1 MFLDVLRRRNP
12 DFILAA
18 QRLHQEGAIPA
29 NSYVIDLDAVTENA
43 RLTMA
48 EARRLNLKVFAMTK
62 QVARHSGFCK
72 AVMAGGIDRAVA
84 VDMACAIPCVK
95 AGLKVGHLGHLV
107 QIPRHEAAMAARD
120 VAPDYWTVFNDVKA
134 QEAAAASRAASREQA
149 LLARVQTAGDTFYK
163 GHEGGF
169 AAEDAVA
176 AARMIDALDGAR
188 FAGITTFPAQLYDH
202 ATRKVKHTP
211 NLATLARTAEAL
223 ARAGFAGIEINAPGT
238 TSVVTLA
245 ALAEAGATQVE
256 PGNGLHGTTPLHAV
270 EDLPERPAVLYLT
283 EVSHLHAGRAYCFG
297 GGLYID
303 PVFPDYDVQALVGP
317 EPTVDAG
324 DLRSVD
330 IPPPAAIDYYGMIDA
345 AGPRAPA
352 PGDTVV
358 FGFRGQAFVT
368 RAYAV
373 GIAGVST
380 GNPRVT
386 TIENCFGQPEPW
398 PALEAAP

>member
-1 MFLDVLRRRNP
+1 
-12 DFILAA
+12 
-18 QRLHQEGAIPA
+18 
-29 NSYVIDLDAVTENA
+29 
-43 RLTMA
+43 MA
-48 EARRLNLKVFAMTK
+48 EARRLNLRVFAMTK
-62 QVARHSGFCK
+62 QVARHSGFCQ

-107 QIPRHEAAMAARD
+107 QIPRWEAAMAARD
-120 VAPDYWTVFNDVKA
+120 IAPDYWTVFSETKA
-134 QEAAAASRAASREQA
+134 QEAANAAKAAGREQA

-169 AAEDAVA
+169 AAEDAIA
-176 AARMIDALDGAR
+176 AARMIDALEGAH

-211 NLATLARTAEAL
+211 NLATLAKTADAL
-223 ARAGFAGIEINAPGT
+223 DKAGFTQIEINAPGT

-317 EPTVDAG
+317 EPTVDASA
-324 DLRSVD
+324 LRSVD
-330 IPPPAAIDYYGMIDA
+330 IPPPAAIDYYGMIDTS
-345 AGPRAPA
+345 GPRPPA

-358 FGFRGQAFVT
+358 FGFRGQGFVT

-373 GIAGVST
+373 GIRGIST
-380 GNPRVT
+380 GAPRVT

-398 PALEAAP
+398 PALGAHRA